1 MNRRT
6 FLNALLAGVAAVIT
20 PKPAKADFFAEMA
33 RRGLDDQTVWTPD
46 TYKTILTIPVGR
58 GFVCGVVGPMTPSKA
73 VPFQFTVD
81 GVPSPLKIYD
91 ERMGLR

>member
-6 FLNALLAGVAAVIT
+6 FLNALLAGVAAILT

-46 TYKTILTIPVGR
+46 TYKTILTIPAT
-58 GFVCGVVGPMTPSKA
+58 MTIGNA
-73 VPFQFTVD
+73 RAIILNNGWLQRT
-81 GVPSPLKIYD
+81 
-91 ERMGLR
+91 